1 MAEKGSFLFRT
12 NPKMLEALKR
22 WAEDEFRSTNGQ
34 LEYVLRQALREA
46 GRLSDPQAG
55 GAKAETDGGRGAK
68 PGARRNAKHK
78 PVSGS

>member
-12 NPKMLEALKR
+12 NPKMLAALKR

-46 GRLSDPQAG
+46 GRLPDPEAD
-55 GAKAETDGGRGAK
+55 ASTKDDGGRGSKAA
-68 PGARRNAKHK
+68 ARRKGK
-78 PVSGS
+78 S

>member
-12 NPKMLEALKR
+12 NPKMLAALKR

-46 GRLSDPQAG
+46 GRLSDPEADARAE
-55 GAKAETDGGRGAK
+55 AKGGRGGK
-68 PGARRNAKHK
+68 PDARRNAKHR
-78 PVSGS
+78 PASGS

>member
-46 GRLSDPQAG
+46 GRLSDTA
-55 GAKAETDGGRGAK
+55 ADDGRENKSTTPRTSKRK
-68 PGARRNAKHK
+68 PASRN
-78 PVSGS
+78 

>member
-12 NPKMLEALKR
+12 NPKTLAALKR

-46 GRLSDPQAG
+46 GRLSDPEADARAEG
-55 GAKAETDGGRGAK
+55 GGGRK
-68 PGARRNAKHK
+68 PNARRNAKRK
-78 PVSGS
+78 PASGR